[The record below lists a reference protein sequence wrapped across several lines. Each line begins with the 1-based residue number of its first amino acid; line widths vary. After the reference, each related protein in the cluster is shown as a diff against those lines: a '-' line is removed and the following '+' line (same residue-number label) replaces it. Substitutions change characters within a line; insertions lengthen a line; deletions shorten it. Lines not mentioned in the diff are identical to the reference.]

1 MGAAPEDAFMGK
13 MVAVYVA
20 ALVAMLVPD
29 AGWLGIMGP
38 NLYKPALGDMMATNF
53 SPIPAV
59 LFYLLYVAGLTYF
72 SNGDS
77 IASSAAKGAFF
88 GLCAYGTYDLTNNA
102 TLRNWPAYLT
112 VADLAWGTILSG
124 FAAGVAAWVRVK
136 LA

>member
-1 MGAAPEDAFMGK
+1 MAK

-20 ALVAMLVPD
+20 AMVAMLIPD

-38 NLYKPALGDMMATNF
+38 NLYRPALGDMMASNV
-53 SPIPAV
+53 SVVPAV

-72 SNGDS
+72 SAGDTL
-77 IASSAAKGAFF
+77 ASSAAKGAFF

-102 TLRNWPAYLT
+102 TLKNWPAYLT
-112 VADLAWGTILSG
+112 VADLAWGTLLSA
-124 FAAGVAAWVRVK
+124 FAAGVAFFVRAK